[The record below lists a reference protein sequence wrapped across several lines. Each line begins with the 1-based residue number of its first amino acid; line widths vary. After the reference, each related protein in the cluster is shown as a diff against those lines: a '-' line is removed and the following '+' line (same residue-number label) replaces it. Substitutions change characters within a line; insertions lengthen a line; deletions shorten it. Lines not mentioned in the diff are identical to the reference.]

1 MKGNLLV
8 RPLRIELS
16 SLALQTTAMTTL
28 AQDALLVHRDGFE
41 PPSSFL

>member
-1 MKGNLLV
+1 MKDNLLV

-28 AQDALLVHRDGFE
+28 AQDALVHRDGFE